1 MPKPNRVQIIKYGPP
16 PPELP
21 VFGKVKPEDVS
32 FIGRTNYVASLEE
45 KKFIFG
51 IKRVDRRRH
60 LYIIGKSGVGKTKL
74 LELML
79 RQDVSYGHGLCLI
92 DPHGDVIDA
101 MLDYVP
107 KERIEDV
114 CIIDPA
120 DIDFPASFNP
130 LANVD
135 PMFKF
140 QLTQGLIEVFQKQ
153 FGANW
158 TPRLEHVFRFTCLAL
173 LDYPHATMRGMISML
188 TDRNYRQKV
197 VEYITDDMVKRF
209 FAIEFAD
216 WSEKFDTDAIIPLV
230 NKLGQFLSDPL
241 LRNIFGQKQN
251 KIDISTL
258 MNDRKIIFINLSKGR
273 LGEENSSFLGSMFL
287 TKIKQ
292 AGMERAAMPES
303 ARTDFYLY
311 VDEFQNVVTQTFEN
325 ILSEARKY
333 GLNLTMAHQYV
344 GQIITKVHQAVLGN
358 CGSIISFRVGG
369 EDAVKLKPEFD
380 PLFGVKDMINLAVGE
395 IYIKMT
401 IDGESYD
408 PFSAETLKVLPATH
422 PSYRQEIVDASRRKY
437 SIPKDDAAKLIAEEE
452 ATIIRSA
459 EEKAII
465 EGKGKKSRVLVD
477 GARHDSAESDE
488 TSSDVESESR
498 PKASGEAEPM
508 I

>member
-1 MPKPNRVQIIKYGPP
+1 MAKANRVQIIKYGPP

-21 VFGKVKPEDVS
+21 VFGKVDPSEVS
-32 FIGRTNYVASLEE
+32 FIGRTNYVAALEE

-51 IKRVDRRRH
+51 IKRIDRRRH
-60 LYIIGKSGVGKTKL
+60 LYMVGKSGVGKSKL
-74 LELML
+74 LELL
-79 RQDVSYGHGLCLI
+79 IRQDIMYGHGLCLM
-92 DPHGDVIDA
+92 DPHGDVIEA
-101 MLDYVP
+101 ILDFIP

-114 CIIDPA
+114 CIINPA
-120 DIDFPASFNP
+120 DVEFPSSFNP

-135 PMFKF
+135 PAFKF
-140 QLTQGLIEVFQKQ
+140 ILTQGLIEVLQKQ

-258 MNDRKIIFINLSKGR
+258 MNEHKLVFINLSKGR
-273 LGEENSSFLGSMFL
+273 IGEENSSFFGSMFL

-292 AGMERAAMPES
+292 AGMERAAIPEKD
-303 ARTDFYLY
+303 RVDFYLY

-333 GLNLTMAHQYV
+333 ALCLTLAHQYV
-344 GQIITKVHQAVLGN
+344 GQILPKVHQAVLGN
-358 CGSIISFRVGG
+358 TGSIITFRVGG
-369 EDAVKLKPEFD
+369 EDAVKLKPEFA
-380 PLFGVKDMINLAVGE
+380 PLFDVKDMINLAVTE
-395 IYIKMT
+395 FYIKMT

-408 PFSAETLKVLPATH
+408 PFSAETLKVLPPTH
-422 PSYRQEIVDASRRKY
+422 PSYREEIIEASRRKY
-437 SIPKDDAAKLIAEEE
+437 SIPKEDAAKLIAEEE

-465 EGKGKKSRVLVD
+465 EGKARRKKK
-477 GARHDSAESDE
+477 E
-488 TSSDVESESR
+488 
-498 PKASGEAEPM
+498 ASKEAEPM